1 MASGLSGL
9 APQKKLAALTSFLFL
24 GLSPDYVDWQQYPE
38 KRKQIVLYYGVGLS
52 LFYYGL
58 LS

>member
-1 MASGLSGL
+1 MAGLGNL
-9 APQKKLAALTSFLFL
+9 PPGKKVAALSSFLFL
-24 GLSPDYVDWQQYPE
+24 GLSPDYVDWQEHPE

>member
-1 MASGLSGL
+1 MAGLGGMP
-9 APQKKLAALTSFLFL
+9 AEKKVAALTSFLFL

-38 KRKQIVLYYGVGLS
+38 KRKQIVLYYGIGLS